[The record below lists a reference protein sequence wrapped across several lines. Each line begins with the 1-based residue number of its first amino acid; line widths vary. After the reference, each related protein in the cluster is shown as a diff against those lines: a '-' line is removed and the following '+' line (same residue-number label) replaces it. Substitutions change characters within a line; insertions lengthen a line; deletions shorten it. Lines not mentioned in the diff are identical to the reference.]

1 MSIEWV
7 TVLLFGSMLVIML
20 TGIPIAWLLGGLGV
34 IFAFFLWGSGTTS
47 MALFGISAVMD
58 FGVMVCIP
66 MFVFMGM
73 VLSHSGLI
81 DKFYDAALNWFG
93 FLPGALAAV
102 TVAVSAGMAAMV
114 GSVEPA
120 TLTMGTIALP
130 AMLKKKYDKEIAIG
144 SIQGGAALGFL
155 IPPSVIAI
163 LYAVVAKQSIG
174 QLFAGGLIP
183 GIILAVMFIIYIVV
197 RCTLQPHLG
206 PVVPKEER
214 PGWRTKIVSLRAAVL
229 PTGVIFLVLGSIL
242 GGIATPVEAAA
253 MGATAS
259 IIAAAISRRLS
270 LEIIKD
276 SLTAS
281 LRLTCIA
288 AWIFISA
295 LAFGKIYLALGAPE
309 LIKTALETAHLGPM
323 GILIIMQLSYFI
335 LGMILDDTA
344 ILFICLP
351 LYIPI
356 AKALGFDLLWFGVL
370 YIVNMQMAYLTPPFG
385 YCLFLMKSVV
395 PKDITMGDIYK
406 SVWPFVVIQGIA
418 LILCI
423 TFPDIVL
430 VIPRLLFGRP

>member
-1 MSIEWV
+1 MSIEWI
-7 TVLLFGSMLVIML
+7 TALLFGTMLVLLL
-20 TGIPIAWLLGGLGV
+20 TGVPIVWLLGGLGLL
-34 IFAFFLWGSGTTS
+34 FAFFLWGSGAAS
-47 MALFGISAVMD
+47 MALFGVNAVMG

-66 MFVFMGM
+66 MFIFMGM
-73 VLSHSGLI
+73 VLSHSGLV
-81 DKFYDAALNWFG
+81 DKFYDAALDWFG

-102 TVAVSAGMAAMV
+102 TVGVSAGIAAMV

-130 AMLKKKYDKEIAIG
+130 AMLKKKYDKNIAIG
-144 SIQGGAALGFL
+144 CIQGGAALGFL

-174 QLFAGGLIP
+174 QLFAGGLLP
-183 GIILAVMFIIYIVV
+183 GMILAVLFTIYIVV
-197 RCTLQPHLG
+197 RCALQPHLG

-214 PGWRTKIVSLRAAVL
+214 PSWRTKVVSLRAAVL
-229 PTGVIFLVLGSIL
+229 PAAVILWVLGSIL
-242 GGIATPVEAAA
+242 GGIATPVEASA
-253 MGATAS
+253 MGAVAS
-259 IIAAAISRRLS
+259 LIAAALSRRLNW
-270 LEIIKD
+270 EIIKD
-276 SLTAS
+276 SLTES

-288 AWIFISA
+288 AWIFMAA

-309 LIKTALETAHLGPM
+309 LIKTALETVHLGPM
-323 GILIIMQLSYFI
+323 GILIMIQLSYFL

-356 AKALGFDLLWFGVL
+356 AKALGFDLVWFGVL
-370 YIVNMQMAYLTPPFG
+370 YIINMQMAYLTPPFG

-395 PKDITMGDIYK
+395 PKDINMGDIYK

-423 TFPDIVL
+423 IFPDIIL
-430 VIPRLLFGRP
+430 VIPKLLFGR